1 MLDGNVR
8 DDSLRVTQVGWSRA
22 NSEAVMRLSTAV
34 GLVVMALVAG
44 SYPASAQRDAAGER
58 RAVPSISLT
67 RVGIQSRVLHDDA
80 PFGSGRRD
88 ARSNLI
94 GGDSVGRGSGRS
106 PIIAGVASAFI
117 PGVGS
122 FYAANPRH
130 GVTHLVIH
138 VVAGTYV
145 LAGSASCMMSWGGET
160 ECPDDNLLNVAAVA
174 WLVNWGWSIVSAVND
189 AKAFNA
195 RP

>member
-1 MLDGNVR
+1 
-8 DDSLRVTQVGWSRA
+8 
-22 NSEAVMRLSTAV
+22 MRLCTAV
-34 GLVVMALVAG
+34 GLVVVGIVAG
-44 SYPASAQRDAAGER
+44 AAPAAAQRGAAGEH

-80 PFGSGRRD
+80 PFGSGRGD
-88 ARSNLI
+88 TQSHI

-106 PIIAGVASAFI
+106 PIVAGVASAFI

-174 WLVNWGWSIVSAVND
+174 WLVNWGWSIVSGVND